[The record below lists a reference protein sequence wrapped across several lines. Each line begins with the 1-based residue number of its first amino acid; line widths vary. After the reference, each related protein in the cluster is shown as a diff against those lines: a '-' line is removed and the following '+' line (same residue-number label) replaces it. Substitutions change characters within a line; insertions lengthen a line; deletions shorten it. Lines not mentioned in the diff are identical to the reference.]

1 MVSLKD
7 IAEKCNVSVATVSKA
22 LNGKEDI
29 GKSTR
34 DKIRR
39 IAEEMGYLSNASAR
53 ALKTNRTYNIGVL
66 FIDQKEAGLAH
77 EYFSKILESFKSHA
91 EDKGYDITFIN
102 RTVGGMQSSY
112 LKHCIYRSFD
122 GVAIICADF
131 TDPQIEEL
139 ATSGIPAV
147 TIDYT
152 YPDCPSV
159 TSDNTKG
166 LQELT
171 NYAISRGHT
180 RIAYIY
186 GDDTEVTKKRLM
198 GYYDSLYSANIP
210 IRNEYVIAGQFHDID
225 VAEAATKQLLSLKE
239 PPTCIIFPD
248 DYSYFGGRKAIFEA
262 GLSIPNDIS
271 VIGYD
276 GIQTAKIYGLT
287 TYAQD
292 TTSLGTI
299 ACRKLI
305 DAIEGNSYSNDCSI
319 VSGSLFPGNTVAQI

>member
-7 IAEKCNVSVATVSKA
+7 IAERCGVSVATVSKA

-29 GKSTR
+29 SKSTR
-34 DKIRR
+34 EKIRR
-39 IAEEMGYLSNASAR
+39 IVEEMGYLSNASAR
-53 ALKTNRTYNIGVL
+53 ALKTKRTYNIGVL

-77 EYFSKILESFKSHA
+77 EYFSKILESFKSSA
-91 EDKGYDITFIN
+91 EDNGYDITFIN
-102 RTVGGMQSSY
+102 RTVGGKDSSY
-112 LKHCIYRSFD
+112 LKHCVYRNFD
-122 GVAIICADF
+122 GVAIICANF
-131 TDPQIEEL
+131 VDPQIREL
-139 ATSGIPAV
+139 AVSGIPTV
-147 TIDYT
+147 TVDYT
-152 YPDCPSV
+152 YPECPSV
-159 TSDNTKG
+159 ISDNTKG

-171 NYAISRGHT
+171 NYAISRGHR

-186 GDDTEVTKKRLM
+186 GDNTEVTKKRLM
-198 GYYDSLYSANIP
+198 GYYDSLHSANIP
-210 IRNEYVIAGQFHDID
+210 IREEYVLAGQYHDID
-225 VAEAATKQLLSLKE
+225 IAESATKQLLQLDE

-292 TTSLGTI
+292 TESLGKI
-299 ACRKLI
+299 ACRKLL
-305 DAIEGNSYSNDCSI
+305 DAIEGNSLSNDCSI
-319 VSGSLFPGNTVAQI
+319 VSGTLFPGNTVAKI